1 MIMQIMTSDISGYYK
16 IFSPVS
22 MHAWLQFLKPFL
34 HLCLPACALHGPG
47 AETPEEKEEVIILM
61 LDP

>member
-16 IFSPVS
+16 ILSPVS

-34 HLCLPACALHGPG
+34 HLCPG